1 METVLIC
8 MVLGAGMLAAFVVG
22 AKVSQA
28 VSKGEKVEL
37 PIPNPVE
44 AVRES
49 VERREARREAK
60 AKDDWFEAVM
70 QNVDNYNGTPMGQR
84 EVPRG

>member
-1 METVLIC
+1 METAILIC
-8 MVLGAGMLAAFVVG
+8 IVMVGMLTAFVVG
-22 AKVSQA
+22 AKVGQA

-60 AKDDWFEAVM
+60 AEASRLDAIM
-70 QNVDNYNGTPMGQR
+70 QNIENYDGTSIGQV

>member
-8 MVLGAGMLAAFVVG
+8 MVLGVGMLTAFVIG
-22 AKVSQA
+22 AKVGQA

-37 PIPNPVE
+37 SIPNPVE

-60 AKDDWFEAVM
+60 AKTDRFEAIM
-70 QNVDNYNGTPMGQR
+70 QNIDNYDGTSMGQR
-84 EVPRG
+84 EVPR

>member
-1 METVLIC
+1 METVFIIGIVC
-8 MVLGAGMLAAFVVG
+8 AGMLTSFVVG
-22 AKVSQA
+22 AKVVQA

-60 AKDDWFEAVM
+60 AKTDRFETIM
-70 QNVDNYNGTPMGQR
+70 QNIDNYDGTPMGQV
-84 EVPRG
+84 EVPK

>member
-1 METVLIC
+1 METAIIIC
-8 MVLGAGMLAAFVVG
+8 IVMVGMLMAFVVG

-49 VERREARREAK
+49 VERREERREAK
-60 AKDDWFEAVM
+60 AKTDWFEAVM